1 MRVADTDILIDILR
15 GFVAAIE
22 WFRTLPEPP
31 AVVSLSVMELIQ
43 GCRSHRELQ
52 QVSLLIAPLPIWY
65 PTAEETSLALE
76 LLYQYHLQYRIGI
89 IDAIIA
95 ACVRTRGATLC
106 TFNTRHYA
114 AIPDLKLES
123 PYSKSGSNG

>member
-15 GFVAAIE
+15 GFVPAIE
-22 WFRTLPEPP
+22 WFQTLP
-31 AVVSLSVMELIQ
+31 
-43 GCRSHRELQ
+43 
-52 QVSLLIAPLPIWY
+52 
-65 PTAEETSLALE
+65 AEETSLALE

-89 IDAIIA
+89 MDALIA